1 MELELE
7 LDELESDELELDEE
21 DDLDDDEDEL
31 ESDDLEDLEE
41 EEDSD
46 LDEYNYSI
54 PESSTNTHNGYLVY
68 CSKCQKWFKAED
80 ENNIN
85 CNCEIK

>member
-21 DDLDDDEDEL
+21 D
-31 ESDDLEDLEE
+31 
-41 EEDSD
+41 DSD

>member
-21 DDLDDDEDEL
+21 DDLDGDEDEL
-31 ESDDLEDLEE
+31 ESDDLEDL
-41 EEDSD
+41 EDSD

-85 CNCEIK
+85 CNCEAK